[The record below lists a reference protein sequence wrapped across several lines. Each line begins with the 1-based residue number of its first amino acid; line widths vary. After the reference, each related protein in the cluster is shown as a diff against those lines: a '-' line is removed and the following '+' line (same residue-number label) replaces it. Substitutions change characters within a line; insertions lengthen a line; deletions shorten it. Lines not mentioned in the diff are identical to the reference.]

1 MTDAAL
7 VRPPAHPRCAPP
19 SRAPIAQA
27 AALCAL
33 ALLLGACSGDDSL
46 PRQGARAAGFATTT
60 PGAADF
66 VATSRP
72 ADARYLPVGVS
83 TPPRPAPKTA
93 EDIKKIEAELE
104 SLRSANESSAASAR
118 SLGSAPAPEP
128 VTVAPQ

>member
-1 MTDAAL
+1 MK
-7 VRPPAHPRCAPP
+7 
-19 SRAPIAQA
+19 QA
-27 AALCAL
+27 ASATASLPPRRGVAL
-33 ALLLGACSGDDSL
+33 ALICIAGLLAGACAGEDSL
-46 PRQGARAAGFATTT
+46 ARQGARATGFATTT

-66 VATSRP
+66 VATSRR
-72 ADARYLPVGVS
+72 ADADYLPVGVS
-83 TPPRPAPKTA
+83 TPARPAPKTA

>member
-1 MTDAAL
+1 MQERHRAMSRTAF
-7 VRPPAHPRCAPP
+7 VSRQRPARGAFAVA
-19 SRAPIAQA
+19 SAVAI
-27 AALCAL
+27 
-33 ALLLGACSGDDSL
+33 ALLAGACAGEDSL
-46 PRQGARAAGFATTT
+46 ARQGARATGFATTN

-66 VATSRP
+66 VASSRP

-83 TPPRPAPKTA
+83 TPPRPTPKTP

-118 SLGSAPAPEP
+118 SLGSAPPPEP